1 MRKKVFKTL
10 VAVLALAAVTGPV
23 RGQTVP
29 DVEYNLRG
37 IPQGWTATANG
48 NNVTVTDGKTAPI
61 DPASPVSLTPPA
73 ADIHRVQ
80 NVTLS
85 SITINLDEVDMTN
98 PPVVI
103 VCGDGDTIT
112 GSVTGDIF
120 IILPDLQQVNPA
132 GPKVT
137 FKNANIV
144 NTSTTHAA
152 VFVQGNGT
160 IAIEG
165 TNTIASNA
173 DGQPGIAM
181 GDGDGHTITFIG
193 AGDLDVNCGS
203 GAVGLNLNGA
213 TCVNNATGHI
223 TIAGFAPVYSVPT
236 VRTNLNYNGGR
247 QALLTAGTVTQG
259 GTMYYSTDG
268 ENWTATVP
276 TALDAGNYN
285 TYYKIE
291 PSGLYQGVEPTLVG
305 TVTIN
310 KVYWTG
316 TVTVTDAISPNQS
329 IKYRATYQGQGTIS
343 SWHYRWDSSYGW
355 SLSETAPVNNPS
367 LLALGKQWLA
377 TIAADK
383 NHYQTQISGSFK

>member
-144 NTSTTHAA
+144 NTSSPSPLKAR
-152 VFVQGNGT
+152 
-160 IAIEG
+160 IL
-165 TNTIASNA
+165 S
-173 DGQPGIAM
+173 P
-181 GDGDGHTITFIG
+181 
-193 AGDLDVNCGS
+193 
-203 GAVGLNLNGA
+203 A
-213 TCVNNATGHI
+213 T
-223 TIAGFAPVYSVPT
+223 
-236 VRTNLNYNGGR
+236 
-247 QALLTAGTVTQG
+247 LTA
-259 GTMYYSTDG
+259 SPASP
-268 ENWTATVP
+268 WATATV
-276 TALDAGNYN
+276 T
-285 TYYKIE
+285 
-291 PSGLYQGVEPTLVG
+291 PSPSSV
-305 TVTIN
+305 
-310 KVYWTG
+310 
-316 TVTVTDAISPNQS
+316 
-329 IKYRATYQGQGTIS
+329 RATS
-343 SWHYRWDSSYGW
+343 M
-355 SLSETAPVNNPS
+355 
-367 LLALGKQWLA
+367 
-377 TIAADK
+377 
-383 NHYQTQISGSFK
+383 